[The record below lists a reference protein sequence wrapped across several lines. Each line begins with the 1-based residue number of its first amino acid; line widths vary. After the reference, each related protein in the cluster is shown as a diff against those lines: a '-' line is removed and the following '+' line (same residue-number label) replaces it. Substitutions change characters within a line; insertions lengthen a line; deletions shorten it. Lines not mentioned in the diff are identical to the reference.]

1 MGLSDFMMFQSLLH
15 QVHLSDCGYLKAFQ
29 EGDLR
34 CHFRKAALFEKDRG
48 EIFARISPVPP
59 CLVIS
64 IPHPLSIFPKA
75 RILRKSLS
83 RLHSFRFLQ
92 PLYPSQQEETSQNC
106 LGKRCPLIGHCWLCF
121 FAPQQYSSCSV
132 TSLRDL
138 YHFFATVHLS
148 HDHLR
153 DRMESRISGRLTTS
167 ATSYAGGSDSGIRF
181 KRAID
186 GKCPIFP

>member
-1 MGLSDFMMFQSLLH
+1 MQEFHRFPLVLSSQFLIPSAFSRKQEFCARASPGFILFAFYNLCTLPNRKRHPKTVWGKDVLL
-15 QVHLSDCGYLKAFQ
+15 LAIAG
-29 EGDLR
+29 G
-34 CHFRKAALFEKDRG
+34 
-48 EIFARISPVPP
+48 
-59 CLVIS
+59 
-64 IPHPLSIFPKA
+64 
-75 RILRKSLS
+75 
-83 RLHSFRFLQ
+83 
-92 PLYPSQQEETSQNC
+92 
-106 LGKRCPLIGHCWLCF
+106 F

-153 DRMESRISGRLTTS
+153 DRMESRISWRLTTS